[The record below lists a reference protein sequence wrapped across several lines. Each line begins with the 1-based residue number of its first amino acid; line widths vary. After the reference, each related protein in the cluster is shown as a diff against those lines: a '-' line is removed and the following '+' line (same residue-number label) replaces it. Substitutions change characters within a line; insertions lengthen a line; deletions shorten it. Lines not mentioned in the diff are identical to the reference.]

1 MAEETVT
8 KTKFDLQRRLAA
20 SVLKSGLRKV
30 KFDPERL
37 IEVQEAITRADVKRL
52 INDKAISARPDTGI
66 SKFRARKLKRQKSK
80 GRRKGDGSRKGSSG
94 ARLGRK
100 EEWMQRVRAQRA
112 FLQELKLKSLID
124 KKTFRNVYR
133 RSKGGFFRSRRH
145 INLYLTENQLFVKK
159 K

>member
-1 MAEETVT
+1 MAEETAT

-20 SVLKSGLRKV
+20 SVLKSGLLKV
-30 KFDPERL
+30 RFDPERL
-37 IEVQEAITRADVKRL
+37 ADVQEAITRADIKRL
-52 INDKAISARPDTGI
+52 IHDGIITARPDTGI
-66 SKFRARKLKRQKSK
+66 SKFRARKIKAQKSK

-100 EEWMQRVRAQRA
+100 EDWMQRVRAQRE
-112 FLQELKLKSLID
+112 FIRELKSKGLIE
-124 KKTFRNVYR
+124 KKTFRDMYR